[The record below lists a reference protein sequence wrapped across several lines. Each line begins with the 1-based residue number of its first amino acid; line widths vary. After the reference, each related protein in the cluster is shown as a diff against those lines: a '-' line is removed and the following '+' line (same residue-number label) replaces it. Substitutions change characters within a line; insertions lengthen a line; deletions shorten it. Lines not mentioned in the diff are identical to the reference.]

1 LVKAKYLANFQV
13 KGESMSQTML
23 QMVQQVAAE
32 LNLSVPSYVIGNPS
46 QDVQQILALMNGAGY
61 DLVKEYDW
69 QALQIQYRFYTQ
81 AISCNGTSVN
91 GSTTLVIEPGVDITA
106 VDRQWQVTGTNINQD
121 TNVVSVSGQT
131 ITISQ
136 QASGTGTGEVVLSQ
150 TAYSLPLDFERIT
163 NRTAWD
169 KTKRWEA
176 LGPEDA
182 QQWQWLKSGYI
193 STGPRIRW
201 RILDNQFQI
210 WPPMNT
216 NEYLGWEYK
225 SKGWVRSPTGTVLN
239 SFVADNDTTVLDNRV
254 MVLATKLKYFQ
265 IKSFDTTALTQD
277 YQRYLSVAK
286 AQDKGAPNLSF
297 APYPAKVLIGYAN
310 IPDTGYG
317 S

>member
-1 LVKAKYLANFQV
+1 
-13 KGESMSQTML
+13 MSQTML
-23 QMVQQVAAE
+23 AMVQQVAAE
-32 LNLSVPSYVIGNPS
+32 LNLAVPTYVVGNQS

-69 QALQIQYRFYTQ
+69 QALQVQYRFYTQ
-81 AISCNGTSVN
+81 AINCNGTSVN
-91 GSTTLVIEPGVDITA
+91 GSKNLVIQSGVDITA
-106 VDRQWQVTGTNINQD
+106 VNKQWQITGYNINQD
-121 TNVVSVSGQT
+121 TNVVSVAGQT
-131 ITISQ
+131 ITMSQ
-136 QASGTGTGEVVLSQ
+136 MASGTGTGAVVLAQ
-150 TAYSLPLDFERIT
+150 TAYDLPFDFEAIT
-163 NRTAWD
+163 DRTQWD
-169 KTKRWEA
+169 KTKHWEA

-201 RILDNQFQI
+201 RILDNQFQV

-225 SKGWVRSPTGTVLN
+225 SNGYVRAADGTVKT
-239 SFVADNDTTVLDNRV
+239 SFTADTDTTVLNDRV
-254 MVLATKLKYFQ
+254 IVLLTKLKYWG
-265 IKSFDTTALTQD
+265 IKGFDTTVVSQD

-286 AQDKGAPNLSF
+286 ANDKGAANLSF
-297 APYPAKVLIGYAN
+297 APYPSKVLIGYAN